1 MEIAWG
7 CKEVP
12 VLHMSPSSGND
23 PRGGRELRRTPR
35 YNVDVR
41 LRLIVAKG
49 DKNAVVHGRGNDIS
63 ENGMALFVPHDLE
76 LDQTLEV
83 EFTLPYSRQPL
94 RLRIAVR
101 NRTGYRYGVEFQS
114 LTVPQKEEI
123 LRLCKAL
130 TLLQ

>member
-1 MEIAWG
+1 
-7 CKEVP
+7 
-12 VLHMSPSSGND
+12 MSPSSGND
-23 PRGGRELRRTPR
+23 RSGGRELRRTPR

-41 LRLIVAKG
+41 LRLIVAKNG
-49 DKNAVVHGRGNDIS
+49 RNVVVHGRGNDIG
-63 ENGMALFVPHDLE
+63 ENGMALFVPYDLE
-76 LDQTLEV
+76 VDQRLEV

-101 NRTGYRYGVEFQS
+101 NRTGYRYGVEFLS
-114 LTVPQKEEI
+114 LTAPQKDEI